1 MNSFLNIFLP
11 HDGVTFFLN
20 LSAADPQRL
29 CRLCACLETFLRF
42 VLVSGGDGSLSQD
55 ASLSG
60 MEASGVTFSESG
72 AADDDSRQMDVDVE
86 ELEDDGQEA
95 MVK

>member
-1 MNSFLNIFLP
+1 M
-11 HDGVTFFLN
+11 
-20 LSAADPQRL
+20 
-29 CRLCACLETFLRF
+29 
-42 VLVSGGDGSLSQD
+42 SQD
-55 ASLSG
+55 TSLSG

-72 AADDDSRQMDVDVE
+72 LDDDSRQMDVDVE

>member
-1 MNSFLNIFLP
+1 MRHFNSA
-11 HDGVTFFLN
+11 G
-20 LSAADPQRL
+20 
-29 CRLCACLETFLRF
+29 CE
-42 VLVSGGDGSLSQD
+42 GSMSQD
-55 ASLSG
+55 TSLSG

-72 AADDDSRQMDVDVE
+72 LDDDSRQMDVDVE